1 MTNSKT
7 SKKISKKENKFCEYY
22 TETGDI
28 KESAVRAGYK
38 NNPEKTG
45 IELLYTEKISNK
57 IKKLYEIKKKN
68 LIYQTIVGY
77 EKLAFGNI
85 SDCIKLLFCENL
97 NFNDLKKMNLFNIS
111 EIKKPKDG
119 SMEIKFFDRMR
130 ALEKLEQIDNLKNS
144 EKEPFYYALENSIK
158 NFESTG
164 E

>member
-57 IKKLYEIKKKN
+57 IKKLYEIKKKEFN
-68 LIYQTIVGY
+68 L
-77 EKLAFGNI
+77 
-85 SDCIKLLFCENL
+85 SDYSRL
-97 NFNDLKKMNLFNIS
+97 
-111 EIKKPKDG
+111 
-119 SMEIKFFDRMR
+119 
-130 ALEKLEQIDNLKNS
+130 
-144 EKEPFYYALENSIK
+144 
-158 NFESTG
+158 
-164 E
+164 